1 MADARLRRLE
11 RLSGAGDPAAGARL
25 LLERVR
31 QGELA
36 LVRVRLAAALGDPAA
51 RAALSE
57 PPLPPAERD
66 DLRQPPD
73 EADAFG
79 ASDDEDWLDR
89 LATFG
94 KEPLVR
100 AAVHAARPLL
110 DWFEQEAFPG
120 ERRARAA
127 LEAAEAWLA
136 QPEEAWRVRARL
148 AGEAASEA
156 ENDVLDGALDDAA
169 VFAVTAF
176 ALTALAAGA
185 LQPERA
191 LACVRRAIMEA
202 DTVALE
208 RGGGLGAAGREARA
222 ALIAW
227 ALRDG
232 SDRRAAR

>member
-1 MADARLRRLE
+1 MADARLRQLE
-11 RLSGAGDPAAGARL
+11 RLFGAGDPAAGARL

-36 LVRVRLAAALGDPAA
+36 LERVRLAAALGDPAA

-57 PPLPPAERD
+57 PPLPPGERD
-66 DLRQPPD
+66 DLRQLPD

-79 ASDDEDWLDR
+79 ASDEEDWLDR
-89 LATFG
+89 LAAFG
-94 KEPLVR
+94 KQPLVR
-100 AAVHAARPLL
+100 AAVYAARPLL
-110 DWFEQEAFPG
+110 DWFEQEAYPG

-127 LEAAEAWLA
+127 LAAAEAWLA
-136 QPEEAWRVRARL
+136 QPDEARRVGARL

-176 ALTALAAGA
+176 ALTALAASA
-185 LQPERA
+185 QQPERA

-202 DTVALE
+202 DTVAVE
-208 RGGGLGAAGREARA
+208 RGGGLGAAGRQARA

-227 ALRDG
+227 ALEEEPERG
-232 SDRRAAR
+232 PER